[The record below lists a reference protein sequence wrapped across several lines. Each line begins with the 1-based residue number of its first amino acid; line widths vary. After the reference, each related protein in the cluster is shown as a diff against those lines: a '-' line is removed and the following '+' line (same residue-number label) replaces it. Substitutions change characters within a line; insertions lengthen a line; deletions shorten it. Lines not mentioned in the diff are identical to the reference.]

1 MLCAAHPEI
10 EARGPC
16 AICFKNLCDA
26 CATYDLDGATC
37 CERCGRDKEDE
48 SHALSSGLLAL
59 IGVGYLATLA
69 VGVVIWKPRAF
80 VGGLAAIVA
89 IALGRL
95 MQLFVKTPVVTRRV
109 SGAGTGKTGSGD
121 ATATAAGETAPA
133 VDATEQP
140 L

>member
-16 AICFKNLCDA
+16 AVCFKNLCDA
-26 CATYDLDGATC
+26 CATYELDGASC
-37 CERCGRDKEDE
+37 CERCGRAKEDE
-48 SHALSSGLLAL
+48 GNALSSGLLAL

-69 VGVVIWKPRAF
+69 VGVVIFKARPV

-95 MQLFVKTPVVTRRV
+95 MQLLVKTPVVTRRM
-109 SGAGTGKTGSGD
+109 SS
-121 ATATAAGETAPA
+121 ATAAPTTAKAEAAAPA
-133 VDATEQP
+133 VDATAPP